1 MSDVSN
7 SIDRQAAAEAM
18 SSFGFPTA
26 KTEPWRYSQISRYQD
41 RDWGENVSGAAGQL
55 VLAKDEPNVFVQM
68 NRAKSV
74 AGYRQIGS
82 GELCHSLTAQHEHSF
97 IQLAAGEK
105 AVVIEDLATGA
116 TSVGTSLTEIE
127 LAEGAELIRVQLR
140 RHGEDS
146 AHVGHTAVNVA
157 GNATF
162 TNIDFNVGGGLAR
175 NEIQV
180 KLLDRQARV
189 NLYGTYLL
197 DDSQH
202 ADTITYV
209 EHKAP
214 ETFSKEVYKG
224 VVDGRGRG
232 VFQGKIRVDQDA
244 QQIEGHQLSRGL
256 MLSPRARIDV
266 KPELEIFADD
276 VICSHGATIG
286 DLDEQQLFYLRSRG
300 IDEATAKGM
309 LVQAFIAEII
319 DLMPDQIDREA
330 LTSEV
335 VGWLTA

>member
-1 MSDVSN
+1 MSEVSH

-18 SSFGFPTA
+18 SSLGFPTA

-41 RDWGENVSGAAGQL
+41 RDWGGNASGAFDQL
-55 VLAKDEPNVFVQM
+55 VLPADEQNVFVQM

-74 AGYRQIGS
+74 AGYLQIGS
-82 GELCHSLTAQHEHSF
+82 GEVLHSLSAQHEHSF

-105 AVVIEDLATGA
+105 AVVIEDLATA
-116 TSVGTSLTEIE
+116 AASVGTSLTEIK

-140 RHGEDS
+140 RHGEDA
-146 AHVGHTAVNVA
+146 AHVGHTAVNVS

-162 TNIDFNVGGGLAR
+162 TNIDFNIGGGLSR

-224 VVDGRGRG
+224 VVDGLGRG

-309 LVQAFIAEII
+309 LVQAFVAEII
-319 DLMPDQIDREA
+319 DLMPDQIDRDA

>member
-1 MSDVSN
+1 MTDAFLPVE
-7 SIDRQAAAEAM
+7 RREAAEAATAL
-18 SSFGFPTA
+18 GFPTA
-26 KTEPWRYSQISRYQD
+26 KTEPWRYSQIARYQD
-41 RDWGENVSGAAGQL
+41 RDWGADTKGAAERL
-55 VLAKDEPNVFVQM
+55 VLPLGEKNVFVQM
-68 NRAKSV
+68 NRAKSEP
-74 AGYRQIGS
+74 GYRLLKG
-82 GELCHSLTAQHEHSF
+82 GDAHHSYQHQHEQNF
-97 IQLAAGEK
+97 VQLGAGQK
-105 AVVIEDLATGA
+105 AVVVEDLSTAA
-116 TSVGTSLTEIE
+116 TSVGTSLTEID

-140 RHGEDS
+140 RHGEDA

-157 GNATF
+157 GGATF
-162 TNIDFNVGGGLAR
+162 TNIDFNIGGGLSR

-180 KLLDRQARV
+180 KLLDKQARV

-197 DDSQH
+197 DDTQH

-214 ETFSKEVYKG
+214 ETYSKEVYKG

-319 DLMPDQIDREA
+319 DLMPDQVDRDA

-335 VGWLTA
+335 IGWLTA